1 MLHTVIR
8 STPMQSLIESSYV
21 ATDPAG
27 QPLLNRWERGGHRDK
42 PVATASLSGQGR
54 CATRVA
60 APKVVAPNWPSLLFC
75 LPTSSGNRVA
85 EPNSKRV
92 FETDL
97 GLSRGGLSLGAR
109 PSKDASGGP
118 FV

>member
-60 APKVVAPNWPSLLFC
+60 APTGRCTQLAITSLL
-75 LPTSSGNRVA
+75 SSDVVGQQGR
-85 EPNSKRV
+85 
-92 FETDL
+92 
-97 GLSRGGLSLGAR
+97 
-109 PSKDASGGP
+109 
-118 FV
+118 